1 MDISFFLTKPA
12 PKRKPEPEDDARAR
26 LTKAEC
32 ATVRAYFAASPDDR
46 KRILRSQ
53 ANEDE
58 KAKLTA
64 RRRWRR
70 EYQRRYREMQ
80 TMATLI
86 L

>member
-1 MDISFFLTKPA
+1 MDISFFTEPP

-32 ATVRAYFAASPDDR
+32 TAVRAYLAASTTER
-46 KRILRSQ
+46 KRILRDQ
-53 ANEDE
+53 ANADE

-70 EYQRRYREMQ
+70 DYQRRYRETQ
-80 TMATLI
+80 RMATLI